1 MLGKSGVEDAEGIL
15 EGCADQNCVMLHCA
29 RNIAR
34 CWWIEHFECQ
44 KGNNDISFLGE
55 VVMLQG
61 LMPLAL
67 WLRVQEYGGIWHH
80 GGGEDHFE
88 GHERLGAVGDC
99 RLTALSD
106 TLSVY
111 GNRTTVWGAMQP
123 AWYWDQFVEWADE
136 ISCLWVL
143 PKLERHNPILRRDWC
158 GLLGCPYL
166 YVTKRI
172 LAPTHGIPGV
182 QVLAEPSQPTHVHNR
197 LLYPKWG
204 VYLCDSK
211 EGKLKVEEE
220 ENDEN
225 AGDYSPFSV
234 E

>member
-1 MLGKSGVEDAEGIL
+1 MLC
-15 EGCADQNCVMLHCA
+15 CAQNITCW
-29 RNIAR
+29 
-34 CWWIEHFECQ
+34 WWIEHFEHQ
-44 KGNNDISFLGE
+44 KGNNNISFLGE
-55 VVMLQG
+55 VAMLQG

-67 WLRVQEYGGIWHH
+67 WLGVWEYGGIWRH
-80 GGGEDHFE
+80 GGGEDRFE
-88 GHERLGAVGDC
+88 GHEQLGAVGDC
-99 RLTALSD
+99 WLTELSN

-123 AWYWDQFVEWADE
+123 AWYQDQFVEWADE
-136 ISCLWVL
+136 ISHLWVL
-143 PKLERHNPILRRDWC
+143 PVLERHNPILRQDWC
-158 GLLGCPYL
+158 GLLGCLYP
-166 YVTKRI
+166 YVTEQI

-197 LLYPKWG
+197 LLYPRWG
-204 VYLCDSK
+204 AYLRDSK

-225 AGDYSPFSV
+225 AGDYSLVSV